1 MKTGQIFWGIF
12 FLVFGSLF
20 LLSKY
25 DLLVV
30 NWSFAW
36 DLWPL
41 LLIFWGLSIIT
52 KDSKAKPFISAAF
65 GIIIAVL
72 LFGMISNIFEH
83 NSDDNISWSDT
94 GNTNYFSQEWN
105 KSIENA
111 HLEIHAGG
119 GKFVISDI
127 TDKLIE
133 GKAKGIFS
141 NSSLEF
147 DTSGN
152 VANLLYE
159 LDDENIKIFPKD
171 KLNNYLDVQLNPKPV
186 WDIDLEL
193 GAAKLNCD
201 FSKYKVASLNLE
213 SGATSSKLKFG
224 NLQKEVNIK
233 IEMGAAKLTILVPKD
248 FGCKIDGDMV
258 LVAKNFSGFKKS
270 DNFYITDGFEKADGK
285 INIKIDGGVSS
296 IDVERY

>member
-12 FLVFGSLF
+12 FLIFGSLF

-25 DLLVV
+25 DLLVM

-52 KDSKAKPFISAAF
+52 KDSKVKPFISAAF
-65 GIIIAVL
+65 GIIIAVIV
-72 LFGMISNIFEH
+72 FGIISNIFEH
-83 NSDDNISWSDT
+83 TSADDISWSSS
-94 GNTNYFSQEWN
+94 GNTNYFSEEWN

-119 GKFVISDI
+119 GKFVINDT

-141 NSSLEF
+141 NSSFEY

-159 LDDENIKIFPKD
+159 LQDENIKIFPKHN
-171 KLNNYLDVQLNPKPV
+171 LMNYLSVQLNPKPV
-186 WDIDLEL
+186 WDIDLEF

-213 SGATSSKLKFG
+213 SGAASSKFKFG
-224 NLQKEVNIK
+224 RLQKEVNVK
-233 IEMGAAKLTILVPKD
+233 IEMGAAKLKILVPKE
-248 FGCKIDGDMV
+248 FGCKIEGEMV
-258 LVAKNFSGFKKS
+258 LVAKDFRGFNKTEDS
-270 DNFYITDGFEKADGK
+270 YITDDYDKADGK
-285 INIKIDGGVSS
+285 INIQIEGGVSS